1 MKLKHM
7 RKRAVKNSLFRVV
20 NELDEKMYPLGLKEE
35 VKYIEDLNT
44 ALNRKYSKVEIANM
58 LRKIMSYIILSNSP
72 ILTTMLLT
80 KKVTKGITEKD
91 MSVVME
97 YIIANNQYIARLYQ
111 TLIQNNSEKLS
122 EFFICVSPFFVYM
135 CRLYSYLPQPSA
147 QR

>member
-1 MKLKHM
+1 M

-58 LRKIMSYIILSNSP
+58 LRNIMSYIILSNSS
-72 ILTTMLLT
+72 ILTTMPLT
-80 KKVTKGITEKD
+80 KKVAKGITEKD

-97 YIIANNQYIARLYQ
+97 YIIANNQYIAGLYR
-111 TLIQNNSEKLS
+111 TLIQNNSDK
-122 EFFICVSPFFVYM
+122 FNQIM
-135 CRLYSYLPQPSA
+135 IYLFPKSGIKK
-147 QR
+147 

>member
-72 ILTTMLLT
+72 ILTTMPLT
-80 KKVTKGITEKD
+80 KKVAKGITEKD

-97 YIIANNQYIARLYQ
+97 YIIANNQHIARLYQ
-111 TLIQNNSEKLS
+111 TLIQNNSESLIK
-122 EFFICVSPFFVYM
+122 
-135 CRLYSYLPQPSA
+135 
-147 QR
+147 

>member
-72 ILTTMLLT
+72 ILTTMPLT
-80 KKVTKGITEKD
+80 KKVAKGITEKD

-97 YIIANNQYIARLYQ
+97 YIIANNQHIARLYR
-111 TLIQNNSEKLS
+111 TLIQNNSEKL
-122 EFFICVSPFFVYM
+122 IK
-135 CRLYSYLPQPSA
+135 
-147 QR
+147 

>member
-72 ILTTMLLT
+72 ILTTMPLT
-80 KKVTKGITEKD
+80 KKVAKVITEKD

-111 TLIQNNSEKLS
+111 TLIQNNSENLIK
-122 EFFICVSPFFVYM
+122 
-135 CRLYSYLPQPSA
+135 
-147 QR
+147 

>member
-1 MKLKHM
+1 MIIRYPFNKMNNMTLEHM
-7 RKRAVKNSLFRVV
+7 HKRAVKNSLFRVV
-20 NELDEKMYPLGLKEE
+20 NELDGKMYPLGLKEE

-72 ILTTMLLT
+72 ILTTMPLT
-80 KKVTKGITEKD
+80 KKVAKGITEKD

-111 TLIQNNSEKLS
+111 TLIQNNSENLIK
-122 EFFICVSPFFVYM
+122 
-135 CRLYSYLPQPSA
+135 
-147 QR
+147 

>member
-1 MKLKHM
+1 MKLKHLS
-7 RKRAVKNSLFRVV
+7 KRAVKNSLFRVV

-72 ILTTMLLT
+72 KLTTMPQT
-80 KKVTKGITEKD
+80 KKVAKGITEND

-111 TLIQNNSEKLS
+111 TLIQNNSENLIK
-122 EFFICVSPFFVYM
+122 
-135 CRLYSYLPQPSA
+135 
-147 QR
+147 

>member
-72 ILTTMLLT
+72 ILTTMSLT
-80 KKVTKGITEKD
+80 KKVAKGITEKD

-111 TLIQNNSEKLS
+111 TLIQNNSENLIK
-122 EFFICVSPFFVYM
+122 
-135 CRLYSYLPQPSA
+135 
-147 QR
+147 

>member
-72 ILTTMLLT
+72 ILTTMPLT
-80 KKVTKGITEKD
+80 KMVAKGITEKD

-97 YIIANNQYIARLYQ
+97 YIIANNQHIARLYQ
-111 TLIQNNSEKLS
+111 TLIQNNSENLIK
-122 EFFICVSPFFVYM
+122 
-135 CRLYSYLPQPSA
+135 
-147 QR
+147 

>member
-1 MKLKHM
+1 MKLEHM
-7 RKRAVKNSLFRVV
+7 HKRAVKNSLFRVT
-20 NELDEKMYPLGLKEE
+20 NELDGKMYPLGLKEE

-72 ILTTMLLT
+72 ILTTMPLT
-80 KKVTKGITEKD
+80 KKVAKGITERD

-111 TLIQNNSEKLS
+111 TLIQNNSENLIK
-122 EFFICVSPFFVYM
+122 
-135 CRLYSYLPQPSA
+135 
-147 QR
+147 

>member
-35 VKYIEDLNT
+35 VKYIEDLNA

-72 ILTTMLLT
+72 ILTTMPLT
-80 KKVTKGITEKD
+80 KKVAKGITEKD

-97 YIIANNQYIARLYQ
+97 YIIANNQHIARLYRTQ
-111 TLIQNNSEKLS
+111 IQNNSEN
-122 EFFICVSPFFVYM
+122 
-135 CRLYSYLPQPSA
+135 
-147 QR
+147 

>member
-72 ILTTMLLT
+72 ILTTMPLT
-80 KKVTKGITEKD
+80 KKVAKDITEKD

-97 YIIANNQYIARLYQ
+97 YIMANNQYIARLYQ
-111 TLIQNNSEKLS
+111 TLIQNNSENLIK
-122 EFFICVSPFFVYM
+122 
-135 CRLYSYLPQPSA
+135 
-147 QR
+147 

>member
-20 NELDEKMYPLGLKEE
+20 NELDGKMYPLGLKEE

-72 ILTTMLLT
+72 ILTTMPLT
-80 KKVTKGITEKD
+80 KKVAKGITEKD

-97 YIIANNQYIARLYQ
+97 YIIANNQHIARLYQ
-111 TLIQNNSEKLS
+111 TLIQNNSENLIK
-122 EFFICVSPFFVYM
+122 
-135 CRLYSYLPQPSA
+135 
-147 QR
+147 

>member
-1 MKLKHM
+1 MNHMKLEHM
-7 RKRAVKNSLFRVV
+7 HKRAVKNSLFRVV

-72 ILTTMLLT
+72 ILTTMPLT
-80 KKVTKGITEKD
+80 KKVAKGITEKD

-97 YIIANNQYIARLYQ
+97 YIIANNQHIARLYQ
-111 TLIQNNSEKLS
+111 TLIQNNSENLIK
-122 EFFICVSPFFVYM
+122 
-135 CRLYSYLPQPSA
+135 
-147 QR
+147 

>member
-20 NELDEKMYPLGLKEE
+20 KELDEKMYPLGLKEE

-72 ILTTMLLT
+72 ILTTMPLT
-80 KKVTKGITEKD
+80 KKVAKGITEKD

-97 YIIANNQYIARLYQ
+97 YIIANNQHIARLYQ
-111 TLIQNNSEKLS
+111 TLIQNNSENLIK
-122 EFFICVSPFFVYM
+122 
-135 CRLYSYLPQPSA
+135 
-147 QR
+147 

>member
-58 LRKIMSYIILSNSP
+58 LRKIMRYIILSNSP
-72 ILTTMLLT
+72 ILTTMPLT
-80 KKVTKGITEKD
+80 KKVAKGITEKD

-97 YIIANNQYIARLYQ
+97 YIIANNQHIARLYQ
-111 TLIQNNSEKLS
+111 TLIQNNSENLIK
-122 EFFICVSPFFVYM
+122 
-135 CRLYSYLPQPSA
+135 
-147 QR
+147 

>member
-1 MKLKHM
+1 M

-72 ILTTMLLT
+72 ILTTMPMT
-80 KKVTKGITEKD
+80 KKVAKGITEND
-91 MSVVME
+91 MPIV
-97 YIIANNQYIARLYQ
+97 IIANNQYIARLYQ
-111 TLIQNNSEKLS
+111 TLIQNNSENLIK
-122 EFFICVSPFFVYM
+122 
-135 CRLYSYLPQPSA
+135 
-147 QR
+147 

>member
-72 ILTTMLLT
+72 ILTTMPLT
-80 KKVTKGITEKD
+80 KKVAKGITEKE

-97 YIIANNQYIARLYQ
+97 YIIANNQHIARLYQ
-111 TLIQNNSEKLS
+111 TLIQNNSENLIK
-122 EFFICVSPFFVYM
+122 
-135 CRLYSYLPQPSA
+135 
-147 QR
+147 

>member
-1 MKLKHM
+1 MKLKHI

-20 NELDEKMYPLGLKEE
+20 NELDGKMYPLGLKEE

-72 ILTTMLLT
+72 ILTTMPLT
-80 KKVTKGITEKD
+80 KKVAKGITEKD

-111 TLIQNNSEKLS
+111 TLIQNNSENLIK
-122 EFFICVSPFFVYM
+122 
-135 CRLYSYLPQPSA
+135 
-147 QR
+147 